1 MANIIVFVLGIIGGT
16 FVAIGVDVFRYY
28 YFAPKLV
35 IGLDRPEE
43 GENYSCHSVV
53 VRNLGRSPAIS
64 AQGFLTVENLSPH
77 HVLSTSDVRLGAD
90 LDLDPQK
97 FGIIGAETV
106 YLDSR
111 TYRDISD
118 EPLAW
123 SAVGSRSTIDIY
135 PKTSRLLDVCRFIK
149 SDPQQIHIPSMFGWQ
164 ALLAVLTPDDYSIM
178 IRVVATTGK
187 EARQRFQLCYDEK
200 DVSFVPLPG

>member
-1 MANIIVFVLGIIGGT
+1 MANVIAFVLGIIAGT
-16 FVAIGVDVFRYY
+16 FVAIGVDVFRSI

-35 IGLDRPEE
+35 VGLDRPEE
-43 GENYSCHSVV
+43 CENYSCHSVV
-53 VRNLGRSPAIS
+53 VRNLGRSPAVNV
-64 AQGFLTVENLSPH
+64 QGFVTIENLSASHLMP
-77 HVLSTSDVRLGAD
+77 TSDVRLGAD

-97 FGIIGAETV
+97 FGIVGTETV
-106 YLDSR
+106 YLNSR
-111 TYRDISD
+111 TYREISD

-123 SAVGSRSTIDIY
+123 SAVGSRSTVDIY

-164 ALLAVLTPDDYSIM
+164 ALLAVLKPDVYSIT

-187 EARQRFQLCYDEK
+187 ATRRRFQLCYDGH
-200 DVSFVPLPG
+200 DISLVPLPG

>member
-1 MANIIVFVLGIIGGT
+1 MLGIITGT
-16 FVAIGVDVFRYY
+16 FVAIGVDVFRYI

-43 GENYSCHSVV
+43 GANYSCHSVV
-53 VRNLGRSPAIS
+53 VRNIGRRVAIS
-64 AQGFLTVENLSPH
+64 VQGFVTVENLSPSH
-77 HVLSTSDVRLGAD
+77 LMPTSDIKSSAD
-90 LDLDPQK
+90 LGLDLQK

-106 YLDSR
+106 YLNSCTFR
-111 TYRDISD
+111 TISD

-135 PKTSRLLDVCRFIK
+135 PKASRLLDVCRFIK
-149 SDPQQIHIPSMFGWQ
+149 SEPQQIHIPSMFGWQ
-164 ALLAVLTPDDYSIM
+164 ALLAVLKPDVYSLT

-187 EARQRFQLCYDEK
+187 EAHQRFQLCCNGK
-200 DVSFVPLPG
+200 DISLAPLPG